1 MVISFHPRARAR
13 VLYAYFDGT
22 LKVQMTRHW
31 EFDVPDY
38 VAQMNT
44 LLRWAWPKTCGHTM
58 RILPM
63 PTIDES
69 DENDIAVGKI
79 EKPATRARLFK
90 RSWKKIKSLA
100 RVYLRDHSVTIA
112 SR

>member
-1 MVISFHPRARAR
+1 MVISFHPRARVR

-22 LKVQMTRHW
+22 LKVQMTKHL

-38 VAQMNT
+38 VTQMDT
-44 LLRWAWPKTCGHTM
+44 LLKWAWPKTCGHTV

-69 DENDIAVGKI
+69 DEDYIAVGEI
-79 EKPATRARLFK
+79 EKPATQAKLFK
-90 RSWKKIKSLA
+90 RSWKKIISLA
-100 RVYLRDHSVTIA
+100 KNHPRDHSVAIV